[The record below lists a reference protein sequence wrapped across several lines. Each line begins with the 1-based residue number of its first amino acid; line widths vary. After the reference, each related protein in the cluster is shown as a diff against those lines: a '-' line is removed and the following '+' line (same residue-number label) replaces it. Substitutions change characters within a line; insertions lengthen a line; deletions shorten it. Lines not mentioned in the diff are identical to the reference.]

1 MTAFMSRRMTVGL
14 LPLSD
19 ILGAEQVLLVP
30 SFQRPYSW
38 EEQVGQLLDDILS
51 AMAEDVEW
59 AGDEEGYFLGTMVLT
74 LPDGEPAAS
83 DGGEPRRRSIVDG
96 QQRLLTL
103 TILIA
108 VLRDLADDRDLA
120 FAGELEPLLRAGF
133 AADGRRRARLVLGGE
148 DQAFLEEMV
157 LAPGASVLMP
167 EDDDLTD
174 SQERILAAREYIL
187 AELHDKPDR
196 ELADLARYLASSCAA
211 AVLGTRGL
219 DRAFRYFEVLNNR
232 GLPLESKDILK
243 AQILG
248 LVPAER
254 RDVYADRWQ
263 AIESRLQD
271 RLGEL
276 FSHIRTIEGRG
287 RERIVEGV
295 GDLVAQAGS
304 AERFFDEWLEP
315 YAGIM
320 MAILEA
326 EGPTPAASRTLGYLD
341 WLGSADWMPPAML
354 YWHQVGGYPAR
365 IEAFL
370 LRLDRLA
377 YSLRLL
383 GIGADKRKT
392 RFRQVLAAV
401 RQHRGD
407 ADDGPLE
414 LTREECRNIN
424 YNLKS
429 LHSRSQLTCKLLLL
443 RVNDEIAGAPQ
454 NLDPTRY
461 TVEHVLPQRPGRG
474 SRWRTWFASADERE
488 TATQSL
494 GNLVLVTLGQN
505 SKARNAE
512 LERKLAV
519 YFDPDGGPVPHI
531 TADLKGIEAW
541 TPADVAARE
550 ARILASVDRLWQ
562 LDTQRGDGL
571 PGEAADRVQPR
582 PRRKVRRFGG

>member
-1 MTAFMSRRMTVGL
+1 MTDAMPRRMTVGL

-30 SFQRPYSW
+30 SFQRPYCW

-74 LPDGEPAAS
+74 LPDDEPAAS
-83 DGGEPRRRSIVDG
+83 GGDGPRHRSIVDG

-108 VLRDLADDRDLA
+108 VLRDLSDDRDLG
-120 FAGELEPLLRAGF
+120 FADELEPLLRAGF
-133 AADGRRRARLVLGGE
+133 AADGRRRPRLVLGGD

-167 EDDDLTD
+167 EDDLTE
-174 SQERILAAREYIL
+174 SQERILAAREHIL

-196 ELADLARYLASSCAA
+196 ELADLARYLVRSCAA

-254 RDVYADRWQ
+254 RDLYAGRWQ
-263 AIESRLQD
+263 VIESRLQD

-276 FSHIRTIEGRG
+276 FSHLRSIEGRG

-295 GDLVAQAGS
+295 GDLVTEAGS
-304 AERFFDEWLEP
+304 GERFFEDHLEP

-320 MAILEA
+320 AAMLAA
-326 EGPTPAASRTLGYLD
+326 EGPTPVASRALGYLG
-341 WLGSADWMPPAML
+341 WLGSTDWMPPAML
-354 YWHQVGGYPAR
+354 YWYQVGGDPSR

-370 LRLDRLA
+370 VRLDRLA
-377 YSLRLL
+377 YCLRLL

-401 RQHRGD
+401 RQGRVD
-407 ADDGPLE
+407 ASDGPLE
-414 LTREECRNIN
+414 LTREEGRNIN
-424 YNLKS
+424 YNLRS
-429 LHSRSQLTCKLLLL
+429 LHARSQLTCKLLLL
-443 RVNDEIAGAPQ
+443 RVNDEIAGGPQ
-454 NLDPTRY
+454 NLDPSRY
-461 TVEHVLPQRPGRG
+461 TVEHVLPQRPARG
-474 SRWRTWFASADERE
+474 SRWRTWFAAGEERE

-505 SKARNAE
+505 SRARNGE
-512 LERKLAV
+512 LDRKLAV
-519 YFDPDGGPVPHI
+519 YFTPDFGPVPHI
-531 TADLKGIEAW
+531 TADLRGIETW
-541 TPADVAARE
+541 TPAVVATRE
-550 ARILASVDRLWQ
+550 ARILAAIDRLWQ
-562 LDTQRGDGL
+562 LDTQRSGAPAD
-571 PGEAADRVQPR
+571 AAESPPPR
-582 PRRKVRRFGG
+582 PRRKVHRSG